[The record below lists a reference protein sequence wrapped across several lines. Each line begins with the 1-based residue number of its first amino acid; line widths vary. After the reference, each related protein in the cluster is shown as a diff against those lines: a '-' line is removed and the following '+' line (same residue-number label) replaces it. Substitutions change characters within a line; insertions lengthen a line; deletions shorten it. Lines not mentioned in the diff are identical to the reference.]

1 MLKKTLMASAVLATL
16 SGCASID
23 TVCTPDTRVDIETA
37 EVQMPSSENSKVVV
51 LPVELDFKNSAS
63 KKMQSAMR
71 NALETQVDETGA
83 NLVDRKIA
91 NKVKGEIKLA
101 EQSGRLNTKG
111 VPIADYAIITEIT
124 HADLGTSFSE
134 RRTYVNDDGETI
146 VVPPSCSYDFDV
158 EAVAKVVALP
168 SMDVMKRINLKGDHY
183 ASTETSNSRCPIT
196 DSGYGSMAAKAAAEA
211 VNHSTELNKML
222 AARAPVLE
230 MRQCEA
236 GTQVRIAMGKKQK
249 IKPKADILFSNAMKN
264 LEGETEIF
272 PIGEGYVVNNEVN
285 AVTEKYS
292 WVVIDEELS
301 LKIKRG
307 TMSKVDASSIQCALT
322 DLECHAKN
330 AEKAV
335 TETF

>member
-1 MLKKTLMASAVLATL
+1 MLRKTLMASAVLATL
-16 SGCASID
+16 SGCSTIAK
-23 TVCTPDTRVDIETA
+23 VCTPDTHVDIETA
-37 EVQMPSSENSKVVV
+37 EVQMPSSESSKVVV

-71 NALETQVDETGA
+71 NALETQIDETGA

-124 HADLGTSFSE
+124 HADLSKSFSE
-134 RRTYVNDDGETI
+134 RRSYTNDDGETI

-158 EAVAKVVALP
+158 EAVAKVVKLP
-168 SMDVMKRINLKGDHY
+168 NMDVMKRIKLKGDYY
-183 ASTETSNSRCPIT
+183 ASTETSNSRCPVS

-211 VNHSTELNKML
+211 VNYSTELNKML
-222 AARAPVLE
+222 AASAPVLE
-230 MRQCEA
+230 MRQCEF
-236 GTQVRIAMGKKQK
+236 GTQVRIGMGKNQK
-249 IKPKADILFSNAMKN
+249 IKPKADILFSNVMKN

-272 PIGEGYVVNNEVN
+272 PIGSGYVVNNEIN
-285 AVTEKYS
+285 AVNDKYS

-301 LKIKRG
+301 LKMKIG
-307 TMSKVDASSIQCALT
+307 TMSKVDASSLECALT
-322 DLECHAKN
+322 DFECHKEF

-335 TETF
+335 TEAF